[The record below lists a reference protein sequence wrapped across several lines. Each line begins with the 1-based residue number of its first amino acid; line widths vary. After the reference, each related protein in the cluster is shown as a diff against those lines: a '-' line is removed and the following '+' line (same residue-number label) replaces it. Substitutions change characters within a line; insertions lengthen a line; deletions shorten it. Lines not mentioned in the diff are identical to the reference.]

1 VTDSNKD
8 VKDNSKDSDKE
19 FNLEKPFWSE
29 DEKKEDATR
38 GFGKPTKGD
47 YSAASKGWK
56 TFGSEG
62 QGNEEK
68 GLK

>member
-1 VTDSNKD
+1 MAFAT
-8 VKDNSKDSDKE
+8 
-19 FNLEKPFWSE
+19 E
-29 DEKKEDATR
+29 DEKKEDAVR

-62 QGNEEK
+62 QGVKEE